1 MGIRSLRTAS
11 ISTGVKRSKV
21 WDQSAVVIP
30 LSSFESIQT
39 VTLTGSQSTVT
50 FSSIPSTYKHLQIRA
65 IARTNRTNY
74 SVEQVFMRF
83 NSDSGSNYT
92 GHQLGG
98 DGGSP
103 YAFSTSAP
111 STYMLV
117 GQIGTSIA
125 GADTSGIFITD
136 ILDYT
141 SANKNKT
148 ARTLA
153 GVHPSAAISG
163 TVYGATTLSSGLW
176 MNSATAVSSIT
187 FSTELGGNFTSGSF
201 ALYGIKG

>member
-21 WDQSAVVIP
+21 WDQSAVYSP
-30 LSSFESIQT
+30 TAYDSIST

-65 IARTNRTNY
+65 IGRTNRTNY
-74 SVEQVFMRF
+74 SVEQVRIRL
-83 NSDSGSNYT
+83 NSDSGNNYAT
-92 GHQLGG
+92 HQLGG

-103 YAFSTSAP
+103 YSFTPGTP
-111 STYMLV
+111 SSYMLI

-125 GADTSGIFITD
+125 GTDTSGIFVSD

-148 ARTLA
+148 IRTLA
-153 GVHPSAAISG
+153 GVHPTAALSG
-163 TVYGATTLSSGLW
+163 TVYGATTLSSGVW
-176 MNSATAVSSIT
+176 MNSADAISSIT
-187 FSTELGGNFTSGSF
+187 LSTELGGNFTSGSF